1 MNLMLLGAPGAGK
14 GTQAK
19 FLIEKFGIPQISTG
33 DILRAAVK
41 EGTPMG
47 VKAKECMESGALVS
61 DDIIV
66 GIIED
71 RLAKEDC
78 QKGFILDGFPRT
90 IPQAES
96 LEVVLAKMGKKLEKV
111 ISLTVP
117 DSDLIERLTGRRVCT
132 ACGASFHI
140 SFNKSKAE
148 GKCDYC
154 GAELVQRKDDNI
166 ETVSNRLEVYKSQTA
181 PLIDFYKNKGVY
193 FELNGAQDIDK
204 INGDIISIVEG
215 K

>member
-90 IPQAES
+90 IRQAES

-148 GKCDYC
+148 GICDYC

-181 PLIDFYKNKGVY
+181 PLIDFYKNRGVY

>member
-193 FELNGAQDIDK
+193 IELNGAQDIDK

>member
-19 FLIEKFGIPQISTG
+19 FLIEKYNIPQISTG

-41 EGTPMG
+41 EGTAMG

-193 FELNGAQDIDK
+193 FELNGAQEIDK
-204 INGDIISIVEG
+204 INGDIIAIVEG

>member
-19 FLIEKFGIPQISTG
+19 FLIEKYGIPQISTG

-47 VKAKECMESGALVS
+47 LKAKECMESGALVS

-71 RLAKEDC
+71 RLAKDDC

-154 GAELVQRKDDNI
+154 GAELIQRKDDNV
-166 ETVSNRLEVYKSQTA
+166 ETVTNRLEVYKNQTA
-181 PLIDFYKNKGVY
+181 PLIDFYKERGVY
-193 FELNGAQDIDK
+193 FEVDGTSDIES
-204 INGDIISIVEG
+204 INKAVVSILER

>member
-1 MNLMLLGAPGAGK
+1 
-14 GTQAK
+14 
-19 FLIEKFGIPQISTG
+19 
-33 DILRAAVK
+33 
-41 EGTPMG
+41 MG

>member
-111 ISLTVP
+111 ISLTVH

-132 ACGASFHI
+132 GCGEVFHI
-140 SFNKSKAE
+140 
-148 GKCDYC
+148 
-154 GAELVQRKDDNI
+154 
-166 ETVSNRLEVYKSQTA
+166 
-181 PLIDFYKNKGVY
+181 
-193 FELNGAQDIDK
+193 
-204 INGDIISIVEG
+204 
-215 K
+215 

>member
-181 PLIDFYKNKGVY
+181 PLIDFYKNRGVY

>member
-19 FLIEKFGIPQISTG
+19 FLIEKYEIPQISTG

-47 VKAKECMESGALVS
+47 LKAKECMESGALVS

-71 RLAKEDC
+71 RLAKDDC

-96 LEVVLAKMGKKLEKV
+96 LEIVLAKMGKKLEKV

-140 SFNKSKAE
+140 AFNKSKEE

-154 GAELVQRKDDNI
+154 GAELIQRKDDNV
-166 ETVSNRLEVYKSQTA
+166 ETVTNRLEVYKNQTA
-181 PLIDFYKNKGVY
+181 PLIDFYKERGVY
-193 FELNGAQDIDK
+193 FEVDGTSDIES
-204 INGDIISIVEG
+204 INKAVVSILER

>member
-19 FLIEKFGIPQISTG
+19 FLIEKYGIPQISTG

-41 EGTPMG
+41 EGTLMG
-47 VKAKECMESGALVS
+47 LKAKECMESGALVS

-71 RLAKEDC
+71 RLAKDDC

-117 DSDLIERLTGRRVCT
+117 DSNLIERLTGRRVCT
-132 ACGASFHI
+132 ACGASFHV

-154 GAELVQRKDDNI
+154 GAELIQRKDDNI

>member
-19 FLIEKFGIPQISTG
+19 FLIEKYNIPQISTG

-71 RLAKEDC
+71 RLAKSDC
-78 QKGFILDGFPRT
+78 QNGFILDGFPRT

-96 LEVVLAKMGKKLEKV
+96 LEIVLSKMGKKLEKV
-111 ISLTVP
+111 ISLTVE
-117 DSDLIERLTGRRVCT
+117 DNNLIERLTGRRVC
-132 ACGASFHI
+132 AGCGASFHVA
-140 SFNKSKAE
+140 FNKSKE
-148 GKCDYC
+148 DGICDYC
-154 GAELVQRKDDNI
+154 GAELLQRKDDNL
-166 ETVSNRLEVYKSQTA
+166 ETVSNRLEVYKNQTA

-193 FELNGAQDIDK
+193 FELNGAQEIEK
-204 INGDIISIVEG
+204 INGDIIKIVEG